1 MAQTVQLLLNMI
13 VSSQKVEMQCSG
25 TAVARCVVRQDAC
38 PVNAKTLSRRTPSQR
53 DKPSRSFA
61 IS

>member
-25 TAVARCVVRQDAC
+25 TAVARCVVWQDAC
-38 PVNAKTLSRRTPSQR
+38 PVNAKTLSRRTPLTTGQT
-53 DKPSRSFA
+53 
-61 IS
+61 